1 MKLRKFTIL
10 AALLAIMLIAIAPA
24 AAAQFGPKLETQDVQ
39 KIRQSDVDE
48 LPSNGTSSEPSEAA
62 YATCDDFISAAGSP
76 SQYQAQ
82 QYFDFTA
89 TPEEQAILDTDGDGF
104 ACDGWSTGADT
115 LGVQGGEDGYWASD
129 GNYYYW

>member
-10 AALLAIMLIAIAPA
+10 AVLLAIMLIAIAPA

-104 ACDGWSTGADT
+104 ACDGWGIGADT
-115 LGVQGGEDGYWASD
+115 LGVQGGEDGYWAKD

>member
-1 MKLRKFTIL
+1 LKKLMKLTLLL
-10 AALLAIMLIAIAPA
+10 AAMLVTVAPA

-39 KIRQSDVDE
+39 KIQQSDIESGDV
-48 LPSNGTSSEPSEAA
+48 GQPSEAA
-62 YATCDDFISAAGSP
+62 YATCDDFISLAGSP

-104 ACDGWSTGADT
+104 ACDGWSTGVDT

-129 GNYYYW
+129 GYYYYW

>member
-104 ACDGWSTGADT
+104 ACDGWSTGVDI
-115 LGVQGGEDGYWASD
+115 LGVQGGEDGYWAKD